1 LTDPPLKKE
10 GFIFLVKT
18 DIFIFVCTTINV
30 VPKTLYK
37 NYYALTNKRTSQ
49 KKIIIRKMTN
59 RDLLKE
65 AIADAKAVK
74 EVAITNA
81 KAALEEAFTPHLKEM
96 FEKKMMDMEEEEDD
110 VKTEAMEANDDKE
123 LEELLRE
130 LEGSEDEEAEEEEEA
145 EDDAEEAEDDAE
157 EVEIDLEDMTEEDLK
172 KFIEDVV
179 DEMIEAGELEAG
191 HEGMEDEAGMEMEP
205 EMGAEEAPAEEETP
219 MMEMKDSENLS
230 EIIDLSPDQIA
241 MLPGLVAT
249 TLGGLVG
256 GGALLAYKDEIMAA
270 VKKAIG
276 KVAGKGA
283 QVSAENLNEIIDL
296 SPDQI
301 AMLPGLVATTVGGL
315 VGGGTLLAYKDEIM
329 AAVKKAISS
338 VSKKGAPAATEAKHE
353 EELAEAMR
361 TIKMLKSELNEIN
374 LLNSKLLYTNKIFKA
389 KNLTEAQKV
398 KVLTAFDKAET
409 VKEVK
414 LVFETLNEGL
424 EKAGKKE
431 LVRENKGFASKAIG
445 VSPKQPV
452 VETNDMVNRFKKLAG
467 L

>member
-1 LTDPPLKKE
+1 
-10 GFIFLVKT
+10 
-18 DIFIFVCTTINV
+18 
-30 VPKTLYK
+30 
-37 NYYALTNKRTSQ
+37 
-49 KKIIIRKMTN
+49 MTN

-96 FEKKMMDMEEEEDD
+96 FEKKMKDMEEEDELKEYAETQPDRDMDGDGDVDAEDA
-110 VKTEAMEANDDKE
+110 KAMSESE

-130 LEGSEDEEAEEEEEA
+130 LDEAEEEESEESEEEEGEEEEG
-145 EDDAEEAEDDAE
+145 EDE
-157 EVEIDLEDMTEEDLK
+157 EVEIDLEEMTEEDLK
-172 KFIEDVV
+172 KFIEEVV

-205 EMGAEEAPAEEETP
+205 EMGAEEAPAEEEAP

-270 VKKAIG
+270 VKKSIS
-276 KVAGKGA
+276 KVAGKGGEA
-283 QVSAENLNEIIDL
+283 STKNLNEIIDL

-338 VSKKGAPAATEAKHE
+338 VSKKGASAATEAKHE
-353 EELAEAMR
+353 EELAEAMQ

-424 EKAGKKE
+424 EKVAKKE
-431 LVRENKGFASKAIG
+431 LVRESKGFASKVIG
-445 VSPKQPV
+445 SSPKQPV
-452 VETNDMVNRFKKLAG
+452 VEVNPVFERMKKLAG

>member
-1 LTDPPLKKE
+1 MTNPPLKKE

-18 DIFIFVCTTINV
+18 DIFISVCTTINV

-219 MMEMKDSENLS
+219 MMEMKDSENLR

>member
-1 LTDPPLKKE
+1 MYYDQCSTK
-10 GFIFLVKT
+10 
-18 DIFIFVCTTINV
+18 
-30 VPKTLYK
+30 KTLQN
-37 NYYALTNKRTSQ
+37 NYYALINKRISQ

-96 FEKKMMDMEEEEDD
+96 FEKKMKDMEDEEEMNEYAETQPDRDMDGDGDVDAED
-110 VKTEAMEANDDKE
+110 VKAMSESE

-130 LEGSEDEEAEEEEEA
+130 LDEAEEEESEESEEEEGEEEEGD
-145 EDDAEEAEDDAE
+145 ED
-157 EVEIDLEDMTEEDLK
+157 EVEIDLEEMTEEDLK
-172 KFIEDVV
+172 KFIEEVV

-205 EMGAEEAPAEEETP
+205 EMDAEEAPAEEEAP

-270 VKKAIG
+270 VKKSIS
-276 KVAGKGA
+276 KVAGEG
-283 QVSAENLNEIIDL
+283 
-296 SPDQI
+296 
-301 AMLPGLVATTVGGL
+301 
-315 VGGGTLLAYKDEIM
+315 
-329 AAVKKAISS
+329 
-338 VSKKGAPAATEAKHE
+338 SKETTEASHKKDDSMKHME
-353 EELAEAMR
+353 EELAEAID
-361 TIKMLKSELNEIN
+361 TITTLKSELNEIN

-424 EKAGKKE
+424 EKAAKKE
-431 LVRENKGFASKAIG
+431 LVRESKGFASKVIG
-445 VSPKQPV
+445 SSPKQPV
-452 VETNDMVNRFKKLAG
+452 VEVNPVFERMKKLAG

>member
-1 LTDPPLKKE
+1 
-10 GFIFLVKT
+10 
-18 DIFIFVCTTINV
+18 
-30 VPKTLYK
+30 
-37 NYYALTNKRTSQ
+37 
-49 KKIIIRKMTN
+49 MTN

-96 FEKKMMDMEEEEDD
+96 FEKKMKDMEDEEEMNEYAETQPDRDMDGDGD
-110 VKTEAMEANDDKE
+110 VDAEDAKAMSESE

-130 LEGSEDEEAEEEEEA
+130 LDEAEEEESEEPEEEEGEEEEGD
-145 EDDAEEAEDDAE
+145 ED
-157 EVEIDLEDMTEEDLK
+157 EVEIDLEEMTEEDLK
-172 KFIEDVV
+172 KFIEEVV

-205 EMGAEEAPAEEETP
+205 EMDAEEAPAEEEAP

-270 VKKAIG
+270 VKKSIS
-276 KVAGKGA
+276 KVAGEG
-283 QVSAENLNEIIDL
+283 
-296 SPDQI
+296 
-301 AMLPGLVATTVGGL
+301 
-315 VGGGTLLAYKDEIM
+315 
-329 AAVKKAISS
+329 
-338 VSKKGAPAATEAKHE
+338 SKETTEASHKKDDSMKHME
-353 EELAEAMR
+353 EELAEAID
-361 TIKMLKSELNEIN
+361 TITTLKSELNEIN

-424 EKAGKKE
+424 EKAAKKE
-431 LVRENKGFASKAIG
+431 LVRESKGFASKVIG
-445 VSPKQPV
+445 SSPKQPV
-452 VETNDMVNRFKKLAG
+452 VEVNPVFERMKKLAG

>member
-1 LTDPPLKKE
+1 
-10 GFIFLVKT
+10 
-18 DIFIFVCTTINV
+18 
-30 VPKTLYK
+30 
-37 NYYALTNKRTSQ
+37 
-49 KKIIIRKMTN
+49 MTN

-96 FEKKMMDMEEEEDD
+96 FEKKMKDMEKEDDLKEYDELQPDRDMDGDGDVDADD
-110 VKTEAMEANDDKE
+110 VKAMSEAE
-123 LEELLRE
+123 LEELLKE
-130 LEGSEDEEAEEEEEA
+130 LDEAEEEET
-145 EDDAEEAEDDAE
+145 EEESEESEEEGEEEEEE

-172 KFIEDVV
+172 KFIEEVV

-205 EMGAEEAPAEEETP
+205 EMDAEEAPAEEEAP

-270 VKKAIG
+270 VKKSIS
-276 KVAGKGA
+276 KVAGKGGEA
-283 QVSAENLNEIIDL
+283 STKNLNEIIDL

-338 VSKKGAPAATEAKHE
+338 VSKKGASAATEAKHE
-353 EELAEAMR
+353 EELAEAMQ

-424 EKAGKKE
+424 EKAAKKE
-431 LVRENKGFASKAIG
+431 LVRESKGFASKVIG
-445 VSPKQPV
+445 SSPKQPV
-452 VETNDMVNRFKKLAG
+452 VEVNPVFERMKKLAG

>member
-1 LTDPPLKKE
+1 
-10 GFIFLVKT
+10 
-18 DIFIFVCTTINV
+18 
-30 VPKTLYK
+30 
-37 NYYALTNKRTSQ
+37 
-49 KKIIIRKMTN
+49 MTN

-96 FEKKMMDMEEEEDD
+96 FEKKMKDMEDEEEMNEYAETQPDRDMDGDGD
-110 VKTEAMEANDDKE
+110 VDAEDAKAMSESE

-130 LEGSEDEEAEEEEEA
+130 LDEAEEEESEESEEEEGEEEEGD
-145 EDDAEEAEDDAE
+145 ED
-157 EVEIDLEDMTEEDLK
+157 EVEIDLEEMTEEDLK
-172 KFIEDVV
+172 KFIEEVV

-191 HEGMEDEAGMEMEP
+191 HEGMEDEAGAEMEP
-205 EMGAEEAPAEEETP
+205 EMGPEEAPAEEEAP

-270 VKKAIG
+270 VKKSIS
-276 KVAGKGA
+276 KVAGKGGEA
-283 QVSAENLNEIIDL
+283 STKNLNEIIDL

-301 AMLPGLVATTVGGL
+301 AMLPGLVATTLGGL

-338 VSKKGAPAATEAKHE
+338 VSKKGASAATEAKHE
-353 EELAEAMR
+353 EELAEAMQ

-389 KNLTEAQKV
+389 KNLNEAQKV

-409 VKEVK
+409 VKEAK
-414 LVFETLNEGL
+414 LVYETLQEGL
-424 EKAGKKE
+424 EKVDKKE
-431 LVRENKGFASKAIG
+431 LVRENKGYASKAIG
-445 VSPKQPV
+445 SSPKQPV
-452 VETNDMVNRFKKLAG
+452 VDTNPMVDRFKKLAG
-467 L
+467 LI